1 MLSALGLG
9 VGYVYARGRGDEP
22 APGATARRAVAVAP
36 AAATPAPA
44 PDSAASAPPK
54 PPAPRPR
61 PAPLTAAEAR
71 ALAERADGFRLVV
84 SLGDRHLWVIDG
96 RDTLRS
102 APVGIG
108 MDSTLRY
115 KGRVW
120 RFRTPRGERRVL
132 GKDDD
137 PVWTP
142 PDWHYVEV
150 AQKYRLPMVQV
161 PRSGLTLDDG
171 SRIEVRDDEVGL
183 VRPDEPFTPFAH
195 DEEIIWD
202 STLFVPPIGT
212 KQRAITGELGR
223 YRLELG
229 DGYLL
234 HGTPHTESIGQPS
247 SHGCIRLGDEDI
259 AWLYENVPVGT
270 KVYTY

>member
-1 MLSALGLG
+1 M
-9 VGYVYARGRGDEP
+9 
-22 APGATARRAVAVAP
+22 
-36 AAATPAPA
+36 
-44 PDSAASAPPK
+44 DSAASARPA
-54 PPAPRPR
+54 APRPKPR
-61 PAPLTAAEAR
+61 PAALTAAEAR
-71 ALAERADGFRLVV
+71 ALAERATGFRLVV

-247 SHGCIRLGDEDI
+247 SHGCIRLGDDDI